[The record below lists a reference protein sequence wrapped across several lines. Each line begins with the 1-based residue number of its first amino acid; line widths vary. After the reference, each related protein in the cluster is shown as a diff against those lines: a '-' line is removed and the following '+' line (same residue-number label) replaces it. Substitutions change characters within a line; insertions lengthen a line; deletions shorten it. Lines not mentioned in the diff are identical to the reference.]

1 MATTQKIVDAGGTT
15 TSFSNTPQA
24 QDDILNYTEE
34 SVVKG
39 SLNTSIILDVM
50 QNDLG
55 GNAKTLFSID
65 DGSSASTA
73 TKQPAPIDLASA
85 DYLTSGISAWEDI
98 GDGISHPDQ

>member
-34 SVVKG
+34 SVVLG
-39 SLNTSIILDVM
+39 SLSTSIILDVM

-65 DGSSASTA
+65 DGTFRFDSYQAA
-73 TKQPAPIDLASA
+73 GPNR
-85 DYLTSGISAWEDI
+85 SGQRRLSDQRRFEV
-98 GDGISHPDQ
+98 GGHRRRNPHPDQ